1 MYVPASLK
9 SLLLSPLS
17 IGRNINVVVNLLLP
31 VLVTLVMIRRLSVT
45 GIVLLLGSVQ
55 TTLADTD
62 VSTTIGTVAV
72 QLKL

>member
-17 IGRNINVVVNLLLP
+17 IGRNISVVVNLLLP
-31 VLVTLVMIRRLSVT
+31 VLVTLVMIRRLSIT
-45 GIVLLLGSVQ
+45 GIVLPLGSVQ

-62 VSTTIGTVAV
+62 VSTTLGTVAV

>member
-17 IGRNINVVVNLLLP
+17 IGRNISVVVNSLLL
-31 VLVTLVMIRRLSVT
+31 VLITLVMVRRLSVT
-45 GIVLLLGSVQ
+45 GIVLPLGSVQ

-62 VSTTIGTVAV
+62 VSTTLDTVAV

>member
-17 IGRNINVVVNLLLP
+17 IGRNISVVVNLLLP

-45 GIVLLLGSVQ
+45 GIVLPLGSVQ
-55 TTLADTD
+55 TTLGDTD
-62 VSTTIGTVAV
+62 VSTTLGTVAV

>member
-17 IGRNINVVVNLLLP
+17 IGRNISVVVNLLLP

-45 GIVLLLGSVQ
+45 SIVLPLGSVQ

-62 VSTTIGTVAV
+62 VSTTLGTVAV

>member
-9 SLLLSPLS
+9 SLLLFPLS
-17 IGRNINVVVNLLLP
+17 IGKNISVVVNLLIP

-45 GIVLLLGSVQ
+45 GIVLPLGSVQ

-62 VSTTIGTVAV
+62 VSTTLGTVAV